1 MPRQHLARRLQK
13 FNETRSVLDS
23 ACDGRPLEFSDEA
36 KDLILEIALE
46 RQKEQKRCSAKFIRA
61 KIVQL
66 KKVWGVKFPLFQQS
80 LG

>member
-1 MPRQHLARRLQK
+1 MPRQHLASWLQK

-23 ACDGRPLEFSDEA
+23 ARDGRPLEFSDEA

-46 RQKEQKRCSAKFIRA
+46 RQKELKRCSAKLIRA
-61 KIVQL
+61 KMVQL
-66 KKVWGVKFPLFQQS
+66 KKVGGVTFPLFQKS